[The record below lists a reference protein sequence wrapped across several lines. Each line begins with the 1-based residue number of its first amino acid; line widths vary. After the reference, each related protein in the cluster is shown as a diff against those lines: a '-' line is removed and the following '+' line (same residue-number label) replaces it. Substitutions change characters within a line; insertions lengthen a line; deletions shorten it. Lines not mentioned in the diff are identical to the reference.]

1 MAAAPIARAPDET
14 PPSSGDTVTSV
25 EPSSTAPS
33 RSWAAWI
40 FGLALAA
47 IAGFLVA
54 SWLVDDG
61 DDTVQLGDPDD
72 PPAELTDEQ
81 LAAVG
86 DLPTEGF
93 EYFDGSGG
101 SFADFN
107 GTPVVINFFAS
118 TCAPCVREM
127 PEFERS
133 FATHGNEV
141 AFLGLNHRET
151 VEDGRTVAEAT
162 QVTYPLASDPD
173 GSLLASFDGLAM
185 PTTVLVDA
193 DGNVR
198 YSRSVVLDEEALN
211 GLIEEHLL

>member
-1 MAAAPIARAPDET
+1 MAATPVAPAPDET
-14 PPSSGDTVTSV
+14 PPSSADTVTTV
-25 EPSSTAPS
+25 EPSSTQPS

-61 DDTVQLGDPDD
+61 DDTVQLGDPAD
-72 PPAELTDEQ
+72 PPARLTDDQ
-81 LAAVG
+81 LSALG
-86 DLPTEGF
+86 DLPSEGF
-93 EYFDGSGG
+93 VYFDGSEG
-101 SFADFN
+101 SFADFD
-107 GTPVVINFFAS
+107 GRPVVINFFAS

-133 FATHGNEV
+133 FATYGDDV

-162 QVTYPLASDPD
+162 RVTYPLASDPD
-173 GSLLASFDGLAM
+173 GSLLAAFDGLAM
-185 PTTVLVDA
+185 PTTVLLDA
-193 DGNVR
+193 DGNVM